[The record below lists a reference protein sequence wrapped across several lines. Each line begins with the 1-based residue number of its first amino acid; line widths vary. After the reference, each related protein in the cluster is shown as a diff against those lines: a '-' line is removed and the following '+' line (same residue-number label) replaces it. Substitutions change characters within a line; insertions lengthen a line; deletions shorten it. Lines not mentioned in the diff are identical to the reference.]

1 MRYIYTIVMT
11 FCTFVVCQS
20 QTYGLQQL
28 EASFLQNNYALL
40 AQKFEIGRAEA
51 EIVQEKLW
59 PNPTLAISEVNLW
72 ANGTAETLPRLFGS
86 YGRGQQLSVELEQL
100 IETAGKRSK
109 RVAIK
114 QIEHRSSV
122 YAFEELVRE
131 LKKELRQ
138 TYYQL
143 SSLFQERKQLAAII
157 DLFTQLSEQYG
168 RQAALQNVSKADYY
182 RVQSELITLR
192 KELANLDDDVAAYLE
207 TLRVLTKIDDIS
219 LTQLALLSDDNN
231 TLKAVPADL
240 LAMALDQNIGLKR
253 QNLQVEQ
260 AGKQWQLEKSQRKP
274 DLTLQLGYDRG
285 GNIMQDFIGLG
296 VSLDLPVFNRN
307 SGNIKAAK
315 FQLEKEEANQ
325 QALKWALENAVVRL
339 QGQLQRYQQALLEW
353 PIAAVQEQEDI
364 LNRYKKHMQ
373 SGQVTLIE
381 FIDFTQAS
389 RDAHKAYLD
398 TWENYKITYEELQ
411 YLVGKDF

>member
-1 MRYIYTIVMT
+1 MT

>member
-1 MRYIYTIVMT
+1 MRYIYTIVLT
-11 FCTFVVCQS
+11 LCTFLVCQS
-20 QTYGLQQL
+20 QTYDLQQL

-72 ANGTAETLPRLFGS
+72 ANGTTETLPRLFGS
-86 YGRGQQLSVELEQL
+86 YGRGQQVSVELEQL

-143 SSLFQERKQLAAII
+143 SSLSQERKQLAAIV
-157 DLFTQLSEQYG
+157 DLFTQLNEQYG
-168 RQAALQNVSKADYY
+168 RQAALQNVSKVDYY
-182 RVQSELITLR
+182 RVQSELITQR

-207 TLRVLTKIDDIS
+207 TLRVLTKIDGIS
-219 LTQLALLSDDNN
+219 LAQLALVSDDN
-231 TLKAVPADL
+231 TALKAVPTDM

-260 AGKQWQLEKSQRKP
+260 AGKQWQLEKAQRKP

-296 VSLDLPVFNRN
+296 LSLDLPVFNRN
-307 SGNIKAAK
+307 KGNIKAAK
-315 FQLEKEEANQ
+315 FQLDKEEASQ

-339 QGQLQRYQQALLEW
+339 EGQLQRYQQALSAW
-353 PIAAVQEQEDI
+353 PVEAAQEQEDI
-364 LNRYKKHMQ
+364 LNRYKKHLQ

-398 TWENYKITYEELQ
+398 TWENYNITYEELQ

>member
-1 MRYIYTIVMT
+1 
-11 FCTFVVCQS
+11 
-20 QTYGLQQL
+20 LHQL

-40 AQKFEIGRAEA
+40 AHKFEIGSAEA
-51 EIVQEKLW
+51 EVVQERLW

-72 ANGTAETLPRLFGS
+72 TNGTTETLPRLFGN
-86 YGRGQQLSVELEQL
+86 YGRGQQVSVELEQL

-114 QIEHRSSV
+114 ELEHRSSV
-122 YAFEELVRE
+122 FAFEELVRE

-143 SSLFQERKQLAAII
+143 SSLSQERMQLAAIV
-157 DLFTQLSEQYG
+157 DLFTQLNEQYG
-168 RQAALQNVSKADYY
+168 RQAALQNISKVDYY

-192 KELANLDDDVAAYLE
+192 KELADLENDVAEYLE
-207 TLRVLTKIDDIS
+207 TLRVLTNIDGLS
-219 LTQLALLSDDNN
+219 LTQLTFGSDDNI
-231 TLKAVPADL
+231 TVKPVPIDML
-240 LAMALDQNIGLKR
+240 TMALDQNIGLKR
-253 QNLQVEQ
+253 QSLQVEQ
-260 AGKQWQLEKSQRKP
+260 AGKQWQLEKAQRRP

-296 VSLDLPVFNRN
+296 VSMDLPVFNRN
-307 SGNIKAAK
+307 KGNIKAAK
-315 FQLEKEEANQ
+315 FQLEKEEASQ
-325 QALKWALENAVVRL
+325 QALKWELENAVVRL
-339 QGQLQRYQQALLEW
+339 QGQLQRYQTALAAW
-353 PIAAVQEQEDI
+353 PIEAAQEQQDI
-364 LNRYKKHMQ
+364 LNRYKKHLQ

-398 TWENYKITYEELQ
+398 TWENYNITYEELQ

>member
-1 MRYIYTIVMT
+1 MT

-157 DLFTQLSEQYG
+157 DLFTQLNEQYG

-192 KELANLDDDVAAYLE
+192 KELANLDDDAAAYLE
-207 TLRVLTKIDDIS
+207 TLHVLTKIDDIS
-219 LTQLALLSDDNN
+219 LTQLALLSDDHN

-260 AGKQWQLEKSQRKP
+260 AGTQWQLEKSQRKP

>member
-1 MRYIYTIVMT
+1 MRYIYTIVLT
-11 FCTFVVCQS
+11 LCTAYVCRS
-20 QTYGLQQL
+20 QTYGLHQL

-40 AQKFEIGRAEA
+40 AHKFEIGSAEA
-51 EIVQEKLW
+51 EVVQERLW

-72 ANGTAETLPRLFGS
+72 TNGTTETLPRLFGN
-86 YGRGQQLSVELEQL
+86 YGRGQQVSVELEQL

-114 QIEHRSSV
+114 ELEHRSSV
-122 YAFEELVRE
+122 FAFEELVRE

-143 SSLFQERKQLAAII
+143 SSLSQERMQLAAIV
-157 DLFTQLSEQYG
+157 DLFTQLNEQYG
-168 RQAALQNVSKADYY
+168 RQAALQNISKVDYY

-192 KELANLDDDVAAYLE
+192 KELADLENDVAEYLE
-207 TLRVLTKIDDIS
+207 TLRVLTNIDGLS
-219 LTQLALLSDDNN
+219 LTQLTFGSDDNI
-231 TLKAVPADL
+231 TVKPVPIDML
-240 LAMALDQNIGLKR
+240 TMALDQNIGLKR
-253 QNLQVEQ
+253 QSLQVEQ
-260 AGKQWQLEKSQRKP
+260 AGKQWQLEKAQRRP

-296 VSLDLPVFNRN
+296 VSMDLPVFNRN
-307 SGNIKAAK
+307 KGNIKAAK
-315 FQLEKEEANQ
+315 FQLEKEEASQ
-325 QALKWALENAVVRL
+325 QALKWELENAVVRL
-339 QGQLQRYQQALLEW
+339 QGQLQRYQTALAAW
-353 PIAAVQEQEDI
+353 PIEAAQEQQDI
-364 LNRYKKHMQ
+364 LNRYKKHLQ

-398 TWENYKITYEELQ
+398 TWENYNITYEELQ